1 MTLKQTLQNTL
12 TKAMKAQDEDTKR
25 TMRLVLSSIKLVEVD
40 EGGEVDESR
49 ILSILQKELKT
60 REDIILEAKTVNRVD
75 LINKAKNEMK
85 ILSQFLPKQISE
97 HDIEQ
102 LALEVIEEVDAKSI
116 KDMGIVMKN
125 LLPKLKGRAS
135 GQAVSRIVRNLLI
148 NQ

>member
-25 TMRLVLSSIKLVEVD
+25 TMRLVLSSIKLVEVE
-40 EGGEVDESR
+40 EGGEIDESR

-75 LINKAKNEMK
+75 LINKAKNEMV

-97 HDIEQ
+97 NDIEQ
-102 LALEVIEEVDAKSI
+102 LAQEVIEEIDAKSI

-135 GQAVSRIVRNLLI
+135 GQAASRIVRNLLL